1 MNITTRTDLTTHTTL
16 TASRQRLVLA
26 AVAMA
31 TFLALPASAADRVAA
46 RPSNTKAGA
55 LRDALRVAEQSRI
68 ALQSIKDYSAT
79 FSKKEVIGK
88 KMIVQRME
96 IKMRQKPF
104 SVYLKFAKP
113 HSGREVIYVD
123 GKNNGRLIAHGTG
136 IQRLLGT
143 LKLKPTSKMVMKENR
158 YPITEIGITKMLD
171 TVIARWEQQSKNTRI
186 RYFPKA
192 KLGKRSVRV
201 IQAIHPKKS
210 DESPFHMT
218 RLFIDNQT
226 NLPVRVQQYGF
237 PKKASG
243 KPPLIEEYTY
253 SDLKTNVGLDSEDF
267 DRANPDYDF

>member
-1 MNITTRTDLTTHTTL
+1 MNITTPTDLTNLATL
-16 TASRQRLVLA
+16 IATRQRLVLA
-26 AVAMA
+26 ALVAA
-31 TFLALPASAADRVAA
+31 TLILPASAADRVAA
-46 RPSNTKAGA
+46 RPSNTKAGV
-55 LRDALRVAEQSRI
+55 LRDALRVAEQSRV

-79 FSKKEVIGK
+79 FSKREIIGK
-88 KMIVQRME
+88 KMITQRMQ

-123 GKNNGRLIAHGTG
+123 GQNDGRLIAHGTG
-136 IQRLLGT
+136 IQKLLGT

-171 TVIARWEQQSKNTRI
+171 SVILRWEQQADNTRV

-201 IQAIHPKKS
+201 IQAIHPKKAG
-210 DESPFHMT
+210 DSPFHMT

-226 NLPVRVQQYGF
+226 NLPVRLQQYGF
-237 PKKASG
+237 PRKSKG
-243 KPPLIEEYTY
+243 KPPLLEEYTY
-253 SDLKTNVGLDSEDF
+253 SDLKTNLGLDSEDF
-267 DRANPDYDF
+267 DRTNPDYDF